1 MLKERSQT
9 FKLIFTILDFSN
21 ALFSGIL
28 AFVFRFYFLDENG
41 TDRRYVDIESYI
53 FLFFLLAF
61 FQVIVFIAI
70 DLYHPRRGLSFID
83 EFLTIIS
90 GVFLNLVLVLA
101 VLFFFRGDLGSERF
115 SRYVVLA
122 FAMINILT
130 SSILHYIARVVLR
143 ILRKKG
149 YNLRSVLVVGVSE
162 TSKRFNDAVI
172 KHGIYGYKILGFVQT
187 KSAKPVSK
195 EMKVVGKIE
204 KISHVLEKERPDLV
218 VYTLEPSEGDYLKE
232 VLDACDH
239 EGIDLKIVPGFQEFI
254 KARGRV
260 EEMEGLPVISIRN
273 IPIRLGYN
281 KFVKRIF
288 DLTFSILFILFFS
301 PFYLLMALLVK
312 LTSPGPVFYYQER
325 VGLDNKK
332 FKMIKFRTMVVQAKT
347 QSETTWT
354 VQNDPRVTS
363 VGRILRKL
371 SLDET
376 PQFFNVLFGDMSVV
390 GPRPERPHF
399 VEKFKND
406 HKHYMR
412 RHAVKAGITGLAQ
425 VKGLRGDTS
434 IEDRIAADIYYIE
447 NWSIWLDLKIILLTP
462 FKGIMDKNAY

>member
-9 FKLIFTILDFSN
+9 FKLIFTGLDFVN
-21 ALFSGIL
+21 ALFSGAL
-28 AFVFRFYFLDENG
+28 AFVFRFYIIDENG
-41 TDRRYVDIESYI
+41 TDRRYVDVESYI
-53 FLFFLLAF
+53 FLFLLLAF

-83 EFLTIIS
+83 EFLTIVG
-90 GVFLNLVLVLA
+90 GVFLNLVFVLA

-115 SRYVVLA
+115 SRYVILA
-122 FAMINILT
+122 FATINTLT
-130 SSILHYIARVVLR
+130 SSFLHYTARIVLR
-143 ILRKKG
+143 TLRKKG

-187 KSAKPVSK
+187 KTIKPIRK
-195 EMKVVGKIE
+195 DMKVIGKIE
-204 KISHVLEKERPDLV
+204 KISRILEEERPDLV

-288 DLTFSILFILFFS
+288 DLVFSLIFILFFS
-301 PFYLLMALLVK
+301 PFYLAMALLVK
-312 LTSPGPVFYYQER
+312 LTSRGPVFYYQER
-325 VGLDNKK
+325 VGLDNRK
-332 FKMIKFRTMVVQAKT
+332 FKMIKFRTMVVQAKN

-363 VGRILRKL
+363 VGKILRKL

-406 HKHYMR
+406 HRHYMR

-447 NWSIWLDLKIILLTP
+447 NWSLWLDLKIILLTP

>member
-1 MLKERSQT
+1 MLKERNQT
-9 FKLIFTILDFSN
+9 FKLIFTGLDFAN
-21 ALFSGIL
+21 ALFSGML

-41 TDRRYVDIESYI
+41 TDRRYVDVESYI
-53 FLFFLLAF
+53 FLFFMLAF

-83 EFLTIIS
+83 EFLTIVS

-122 FAMINILT
+122 FAIINILT
-130 SSILHYIARVVLR
+130 SGPLHYTARIVLR
-143 ILRKKG
+143 VLRKKG
-149 YNLRSVLVVGVSE
+149 YNLRSVLVIGIFE
-162 TSKRFNDAVI
+162 TAKRFNDAVI
-172 KHGIYGYKILGFVQT
+172 KHGIYGYKVLGFVQT
-187 KSAKPVSK
+187 KAVKPVRK
-195 EMKVVGKIE
+195 DMKVIGKVENICR
-204 KISHVLEKERPDLV
+204 ILEKERPDLV

-281 KFVKRIF
+281 KFIKRIF
-288 DLTFSILFILFFS
+288 DLIFSVLFILFFS
-301 PFYLLMALLVK
+301 PFYLVMALLVK
-312 LTSPGPVFYYQER
+312 LTSRGPVFYYQER
-325 VGLDNKK
+325 VGLDNRK
-332 FKMIKFRTMVVQAKT
+332 FKMIKFRTMVVQAKS

-363 VGRILRKL
+363 VGKILRKL

-406 HKHYMR
+406 HRHYMR

-425 VKGLRGDTS
+425 IKGLRGDTS
-434 IEDRIAADIYYIE
+434 IDDRIAADIYYIE
-447 NWSIWLDLKIILLTP
+447 NWSLWLDLKIILLTP

>member
-1 MLKERSQT
+1 M
-9 FKLIFTILDFSN
+9 
-21 ALFSGIL
+21 
-28 AFVFRFYFLDENG
+28 
-41 TDRRYVDIESYI
+41 
-53 FLFFLLAF
+53 
-61 FQVIVFIAI
+61 
-70 DLYHPRRGLSFID
+70 
-83 EFLTIIS
+83 
-90 GVFLNLVLVLA
+90 
-101 VLFFFRGDLGSERF
+101 
-115 SRYVVLA
+115 
-122 FAMINILT
+122 
-130 SSILHYIARVVLR
+130 
-143 ILRKKG
+143 
-149 YNLRSVLVVGVSE
+149 
-162 TSKRFNDAVI
+162 
-172 KHGIYGYKILGFVQT
+172 
-187 KSAKPVSK
+187 
-195 EMKVVGKIE
+195 
-204 KISHVLEKERPDLV
+204 
-218 VYTLEPSEGDYLKE
+218 
-232 VLDACDH
+232 
-239 EGIDLKIVPGFQEFI
+239 
-254 KARGRV
+254 
-260 EEMEGLPVISIRN
+260 
-273 IPIRLGYN
+273 
-281 KFVKRIF
+281 
-288 DLTFSILFILFFS
+288 
-301 PFYLLMALLVK
+301 
-312 LTSPGPVFYYQER
+312 FYYQER

>member
-9 FKLIFTILDFSN
+9 FKLIFTVLDFVN
-21 ALFSGIL
+21 ALLSGSL

-41 TDRRYVDIESYI
+41 ADRRYVDLESYI

-83 EFLTIIS
+83 EFLTIVS

-115 SRYVVLA
+115 SRYVILA
-122 FAMINILT
+122 FATINTFT
-130 SSILHYIARVVLR
+130 SSVLHYTARLVLQA
-143 ILRKKG
+143 LRKKG

-187 KSAKPVSK
+187 KTAKPVRK
-195 EMKVVGKIE
+195 DMKVIGKIE
-204 KISHVLEKERPDLV
+204 KIAQVLEKERPDLV

-281 KFVKRIF
+281 KFIKRIF
-288 DLTFSILFILFFS
+288 DLAFSVLFIFFFS
-301 PFYLLMALLVK
+301 PFYLMMALLVK
-312 LTSPGPVFYYQER
+312 LTSRGPVFYYQER

-332 FKMIKFRTMVVQAKT
+332 FNMIKFRTMVVQAKS

-354 VQNDPRVTS
+354 IQNDPRVTT
-363 VGRILRKL
+363 VGKILRKL

-406 HKHYMR
+406 HRHYMR

-434 IEDRIAADIYYIE
+434 IDDRIAADIYYIE
-447 NWSIWLDLKIILLTP
+447 NWSLWLDLKIILLTP

>member
-1 MLKERSQT
+1 MLCSAGCWRSYFDFIFWTKTER
-9 FKLIFTILDFSN
+9 
-21 ALFSGIL
+21 
-28 AFVFRFYFLDENG
+28 
-41 TDRRYVDIESYI
+41 
-53 FLFFLLAF
+53 
-61 FQVIVFIAI
+61 IVFTWTWKVIFFFFSI
-70 DLYHPRRGLSFID
+70 GVLSDHRIHRDRSLSSEKRSFLYRRIFDDRKRSVSQSRIGSCGFI
-83 EFLTIIS
+83 
-90 GVFLNLVLVLA
+90 
-101 VLFFFRGDLGSERF
+101 FFRGDLGSERF

-122 FAMINILT
+122 FAIINILT
-130 SSILHYIARVVLR
+130 SGVLHYTARIVLR
-143 ILRKKG
+143 VLRKKG
-149 YNLRSVLVVGVSE
+149 YNLRSVLVVGISE
-162 TSKRFNDAVI
+162 TAKRFNDAVI

-187 KSAKPVSK
+187 KAVKPVRK
-195 EMKVVGKIE
+195 DMKVIGKIE
-204 KISHVLEKERPDLV
+204 KIYRILEKERPDLV
-218 VYTLEPSEGDYLKE
+218 VYTLEPSEGDHLKE

-281 KFVKRIF
+281 KFIKRIF
-288 DLTFSILFILFFS
+288 DLLFSVLFILFFS
-301 PFYLLMALLVK
+301 PFYLVMALLVK
-312 LTSPGPVFYYQER
+312 LTSRGPVFYYQER
-325 VGLDNKK
+325 VGLDHRK
-332 FKMIKFRTMVVQAKT
+332 FKMIKFRTMVVQAKS

-363 VGRILRKL
+363 VGKILRKL

-406 HKHYMR
+406 HRHYMR

-425 VKGLRGDTS
+425 IKGLRGDTS
-434 IEDRIAADIYYIE
+434 IDDRIAADIYYIE
-447 NWSIWLDLKIILLTP
+447 NWSLWLDLKIILLTP

>member
-1 MLKERSQT
+1 
-9 FKLIFTILDFSN
+9 
-21 ALFSGIL
+21 
-28 AFVFRFYFLDENG
+28 
-41 TDRRYVDIESYI
+41 
-53 FLFFLLAF
+53 
-61 FQVIVFIAI
+61 
-70 DLYHPRRGLSFID
+70 
-83 EFLTIIS
+83 
-90 GVFLNLVLVLA
+90 
-101 VLFFFRGDLGSERF
+101 
-115 SRYVVLA
+115 
-122 FAMINILT
+122 
-130 SSILHYIARVVLR
+130 
-143 ILRKKG
+143 
-149 YNLRSVLVVGVSE
+149 
-162 TSKRFNDAVI
+162 
-172 KHGIYGYKILGFVQT
+172 
-187 KSAKPVSK
+187 
-195 EMKVVGKIE
+195 
-204 KISHVLEKERPDLV
+204 
-218 VYTLEPSEGDYLKE
+218 
-232 VLDACDH
+232 
-239 EGIDLKIVPGFQEFI
+239 
-254 KARGRV
+254 
-260 EEMEGLPVISIRN
+260 
-273 IPIRLGYN
+273 
-281 KFVKRIF
+281 
-288 DLTFSILFILFFS
+288 
-301 PFYLLMALLVK
+301 MALLVK

>member
-1 MLKERSQT
+1 M
-9 FKLIFTILDFSN
+9 
-21 ALFSGIL
+21 
-28 AFVFRFYFLDENG
+28 FRFYIVDETGLD
-41 TDRRYVDIESYI
+41 RQYVDVESYV

-83 EFLTIIS
+83 EFLTIVS
-90 GVFLNLVLVLA
+90 GVILNLILVLA

-115 SRYVVLA
+115 SRSFILA
-122 FAMINILT
+122 FTVINTLT
-130 SSILHYIARVVLR
+130 TGFFHFVARMILHT
-143 ILRKKG
+143 LRKKG
-149 YNLRSVLVVGVSE
+149 YNLRSVLVIGVSE

-172 KHGIYGYKILGFVQT
+172 KHGIYGYKILGFVQAN
-187 KSAKPVSK
+187 SAKPVRK
-195 EMKVVGKIE
+195 DMKVIGKIE
-204 KISHVLEKERPDLV
+204 KFSKILEKERPDLV

-232 VLDACDH
+232 VLDSCDH

-281 KFVKRIF
+281 KFIKRIF

-301 PFYLLMALLVK
+301 PFYLIMTLLIK
-312 LTSPGPVFYYQER
+312 LTSSGPVFYYQER
-325 VGLDNKK
+325 VGLDNKQ

-354 VQNDPRVTS
+354 VQNDPRVTR
-363 VGRILRKL
+363 VGKILRKL

-406 HKHYMR
+406 HHHYMR

-434 IEDRIAADIYYIE
+434 IDDRIAADIYYIE
-447 NWSIWLDLKIILLTP
+447 NWSLWLDLKIILMTP

>member
-9 FKLIFTILDFSN
+9 FKLIFTVLDFVN
-21 ALFSGIL
+21 ALVSGSL

-41 TDRRYVDIESYI
+41 ADRQYVDVESYI

-83 EFLTIIS
+83 EFLTIVS

-115 SRYVVLA
+115 SRYVILA
-122 FAMINILT
+122 FATINTLT
-130 SSILHYIARVVLR
+130 SSVLHYTARLVLQT
-143 ILRKKG
+143 LRKRG

-187 KSAKPVSK
+187 KTAKPVRK
-195 EMKVVGKIE
+195 DMKVIGKIE
-204 KISHVLEKERPDLV
+204 KIAQVLEKERPDLV

-281 KFVKRIF
+281 KFIKRMF
-288 DLTFSILFILFFS
+288 DLAFSVLFILFFS
-301 PFYLLMALLVK
+301 PFYLVMALLIK
-312 LTSPGPVFYYQER
+312 LTSSGPVFYYQER

-332 FKMIKFRTMVVQAKT
+332 FNMIKFRTMVVQAKS

-354 VQNDPRVTS
+354 IQNDPRVTS
-363 VGRILRKL
+363 VGKILRKL

-406 HKHYMR
+406 HRHYMR

-434 IEDRIAADIYYIE
+434 IDDRIAADIYYIE
-447 NWSIWLDLKIILLTP
+447 NWSLWLDLKIILLTP

>member
-9 FKLIFTILDFSN
+9 FKLIFTVLDFVN
-21 ALFSGIL
+21 ALLSGSL

-41 TDRRYVDIESYI
+41 ADRRYVDLESYI

-83 EFLTIIS
+83 EFLTIVS

-115 SRYVVLA
+115 SRYVILA
-122 FAMINILT
+122 FATINTFT
-130 SSILHYIARVVLR
+130 SSVLHYTARLVLQA
-143 ILRKKG
+143 LRKKG

-187 KSAKPVSK
+187 KTAKPVRK
-195 EMKVVGKIE
+195 DMKVIGKIE
-204 KISHVLEKERPDLV
+204 KIAQVLEKERPDLV

-281 KFVKRIF
+281 KFIKRMF
-288 DLTFSILFILFFS
+288 DLAFSVLFIFFFS
-301 PFYLLMALLVK
+301 PFYLMMALLVK
-312 LTSPGPVFYYQER
+312 LTSRGPVFYYQER

-332 FKMIKFRTMVVQAKT
+332 FNMIKFRTMVVQAKS

-354 VQNDPRVTS
+354 IQNDPRVTT
-363 VGRILRKL
+363 VGKILRKL

-406 HKHYMR
+406 HRHYMR

-434 IEDRIAADIYYIE
+434 IDDRIAADIYYIE
-447 NWSIWLDLKIILLTP
+447 NWSLWLDLKIILLTP

>member
-9 FKLIFTILDFSN
+9 FKLIFTVLDFVN
-21 ALFSGIL
+21 ALFSGAL

-41 TDRRYVDIESYI
+41 ADRRYVDVESYI

-83 EFLTIIS
+83 EFLTIVS

-115 SRYVVLA
+115 SRYVILA
-122 FAMINILT
+122 FATINTLT
-130 SSILHYIARVVLR
+130 SSVLHYTARLVLQT
-143 ILRKKG
+143 LRKKG

-187 KSAKPVSK
+187 KTAKPVRK
-195 EMKVVGKIE
+195 DMKVIGKIE
-204 KISHVLEKERPDLV
+204 KIAQVLEKERPDLV

-281 KFVKRIF
+281 KFIKRIF
-288 DLTFSILFILFFS
+288 DLAFSILFILFFS

-312 LTSPGPVFYYQER
+312 LTSSGPVFYYQER

-332 FKMIKFRTMVVQAKT
+332 FNMIKFRTMVVQAKS

-354 VQNDPRVTS
+354 IQNDPRVTS
-363 VGRILRKL
+363 VGKILRKL

-406 HKHYMR
+406 HRHYMR

-434 IEDRIAADIYYIE
+434 IDDRIAADIYYIE
-447 NWSIWLDLKIILLTP
+447 NWSLWLDLKIILLTP

>member
-9 FKLIFTILDFSN
+9 FKLVFTVLDFFN
-21 ALFSGIL
+21 ALLGCVL
-28 AFVFRFYFLDENG
+28 AFSFRFYLLDDTG
-41 TDRRYVDIESYI
+41 LDRQYVDVQSYG
-53 FLFFLLAF
+53 FLFVLLAF

-83 EFLTIIS
+83 EFLTIAG
-90 GVFLNLVLVLA
+90 GVFINLILVLA
-101 VLFFFRGDLGSERF
+101 ILFFFRGDLGSERF
-115 SRYVVLA
+115 SRSVILA
-122 FAMINILT
+122 FAFINTFTT
-130 SSILHYIARVVLR
+130 SLLHFSARIVLR

-149 YNLRSVLVVGVSE
+149 YNLRSVLVVGVAE

-187 KSAKPVSK
+187 GATKPVRK
-195 EMKVVGKIE
+195 DMKVLGKIS
-204 KISHVLEKERPDLV
+204 KIGKILETERPDLV
-218 VYTLEPSEGDYLKE
+218 VYTLEPSEGDHLKE

-281 KFVKRIF
+281 KFIKRSF
-288 DLTFSILFILFFS
+288 DLLFSILFILFFS

-312 LTSPGPVFYYQER
+312 LTSSGPVFYYQER
-325 VGLDNKK
+325 VGLDHKK
-332 FKMIKFRTMVVQAKT
+332 FKMIKFRTMVVQT
-347 QSETTWT
+347 QNQSETTWT
-354 VQNDPRVTS
+354 VQNDPRVTG

-447 NWSIWLDLKIILLTP
+447 NWSLWLDIKIILLTP

>member
-9 FKLIFTILDFSN
+9 FKLIFTGLDFAN
-21 ALFSGIL
+21 ALFSGML

-41 TDRRYVDIESYI
+41 TDRRYVDVESYI
-53 FLFFLLAF
+53 FLFFILAF
-61 FQVIVFIAI
+61 FQIIVFIAI

-83 EFLTIIS
+83 ELLTIVG

-122 FAMINILT
+122 FAIVNILT
-130 SSILHYIARVVLR
+130 SGALHYTARVVLR
-143 ILRKKG
+143 VLRKRG

-162 TSKRFNDAVI
+162 TAKRFNDAII
-172 KHGIYGYKILGFVQT
+172 KHGIYGYKVLGFVQT
-187 KSAKPVSK
+187 KAVKPVRK
-195 EMKVVGKIE
+195 DMKVIGKVE
-204 KISHVLEKERPDLV
+204 KIYRILEKERPDLV

-232 VLDACDH
+232 ILDACDH

-281 KFVKRIF
+281 KFIKRIF
-288 DLTFSILFILFFS
+288 DLIFSVLFILFFS
-301 PFYLLMALLVK
+301 PFYLVMALLVK
-312 LTSPGPVFYYQER
+312 LTSRGPVFYYQER
-325 VGLDNKK
+325 VGLDNRK
-332 FKMIKFRTMVVQAKT
+332 FEMIKFRTMVVQAKS

-363 VGRILRKL
+363 VGKILRKL

-406 HKHYMR
+406 HRHYMR

-425 VKGLRGDTS
+425 IKGLRGDTS
-434 IEDRIAADIYYIE
+434 IDDRIAADIYYIE
-447 NWSIWLDLKIILLTP
+447 NWSLWLDLKIILLTP